1 MTDYIILT
9 MDECKWCDK
18 AAALL
23 EAEGQNYVKLNLSDN
38 PELAPLM
45 RAIGAKTVP
54 QVLKVIG
61 GYESTESYLSGLAT
75 TASKE

>member
-9 MDECKWCDK
+9 MDDCKWCDK

-23 EAEGQNYVKLNLSDN
+23 EAEGQTFIKLNLSDN

-45 RAIGAKTVP
+45 KALGVKTVP

-61 GYESTESYLSGLAT
+61 GYEATEAHL
-75 TASKE
+75 K

>member
-1 MTDYIILT
+1 MVEYIILT

-23 EAEGQNYVKLNLSDN
+23 EAEGRTYVKLNLSDN

-45 RAIGAKTVP
+45 KALGAKTVP

-61 GYESTESYLSGLAT
+61 GYEATEALLKDDGLVL
-75 TASKE
+75 